1 METQQLN
8 IEYFFR
14 LLYAIIS
21 GTTGELNLTTLQ
33 IFFAKAWLAIM
44 VVGYG
49 SSLIAFAILIYASMR
64 LFELRKREEE
74 YYSTLI
80 AAPETAANENP
91 RWKHIQ
97 MLMEGV
103 KSSEWREAITEADI
117 MLDDVLMRKGY
128 EGENLGERLKSMDRS
143 MLASLDDAW
152 EAHKVRNKIAHE
164 GSAFDLSQTVAQR
177 TIAMYEN
184 VFRELGAV

>member
-1 METQQLN
+1 MDSQQLN

-14 LLYAIIS
+14 LLYAIFS
-21 GTTGELNLTTLQ
+21 GTTADLNLTTLQ
-33 IFFAKAWLAIM
+33 IFLAKAWVIVM
-44 VVGYG
+44 IVGYG
-49 SSLIAFAILIYASMR
+49 SSLIGFALIIFITMR

-80 AAPETAANENP
+80 VAPATTGEENP

-97 MLMEGV
+97 SLMEGV

-117 MLDDVLMRKGY
+117 MLDDVLVRKGY

-143 MLASLDDAW
+143 MLASLDQAW
-152 EAHKVRNKIAHE
+152 EAHKVRNRIAHE
-164 GSAFDLSQTVAQR
+164 GSAFDLSQTMAQR
-177 TIAMYEN
+177 TISMYEN
-184 VFRELGAV
+184 VFRELGAL